1 MRGSR
6 SVRDGTE
13 RCSARR
19 ERDRWGAGMGRMAL
33 WRSDAS
39 AEMDW
44 GRMRACKRD
53 DGGGVVRMLD
63 DSDSRAGM
71 SEGRSEGSRRSCDG
85 VSDIPCERNMR
96 QSLTFKAAAEHIVS
110 QVPVL

>member
-6 SVRDGTE
+6 SVRVGTE
-13 RCSARR
+13 RWSARR
-19 ERDRWGAGMGRMAL
+19 ERERWGAGMGRMAL

-44 GRMRACKRD
+44 GRMRACKRG

-85 VSDIPCERNMR
+85 VSNIPCERNMR
-96 QSLTFKAAAEHIVS
+96 RSLTFKATAEDV
-110 QVPVL
+110 VG